1 MAEGRRLLGR
11 VALLQIQRE
20 RVKQQEV
27 YDPAP
32 LLQLDRLLLTAD
44 GVLAPQDA
52 GWMVDVHHRSHPS
65 SRRWSPHRSLSMGF
79 TSHYR
84 KMEHRFGSLPLGVAA
99 ENLVVAAEPVFSVR
113 DLAPGLLIRGD
124 HAEVALEGM
133 QVAEPCVP
141 FTRYLLGTPAASAY
155 DVEEDLAFLQGGT
168 RGFVVGL
175 TDLEEPVE
183 IRVGDEVWLRA

>member
-1 MAEGRRLLGR
+1 MAEGWRLLGG

-65 SRRWSPHRSLSMGF
+65 SRRWSPHRSLSVGF

-84 KMEHRFGSLPLGVAA
+84 KMQGRFGSLPLGVAA
-99 ENLVVAAEPVFSVR
+99 ENLVVTAETVLSVG
-113 DLAPGLLIRGD
+113 DLAPGLVIVGE
-124 HAEVALEGM
+124 HAEVVLEGM

-141 FTRYLLGTPAASAY
+141 FTRYLLGAPEASSY
-155 DVEEDLAFLQGGT
+155 DVQQDLTFLQGGT
-168 RGFVVGL
+168 RGFIVGL
-175 TDLEEPVE
+175 THLEHPVE
-183 IRVGDEVWLRA
+183 IGLGDEVWLRS